1 MIQKKFAKKLFE
13 QYLQGNTF
21 FSGVYAAL
29 ERDEQQRLLSLL
41 DLKGYYCYDY
51 VTSWKVLE
59 EESLPPLEQFRNRL
73 RKEEPD
79 SERHREAIEIWNFL
93 RCRNIN
99 DYTCIYNVM
108 DSINLAVICE
118 ERMQELQNYL
128 VLNVK
133 HFTSMSVYGAAC
145 ATLKTRSIV
154 QQIPSGHV
162 MDAIESATHGGFAC
176 VMLRRAVSSRFYD
189 EPMYIDND
197 EGEKVRVMSTIEALD
212 ENNQYGHKMMGCL
225 CRGGFRHRN
234 GNDTVLMQDFHRILQ
249 NYKET
254 DTEGYIFQVSMSLPL
269 TRHTGSKEELF
280 PSVFEREQCNLTVL
294 SPYQKLHVRR
304 KYLLYKSSYNKVPFT

>member
-1 MIQKKFAKKLFE
+1 
-13 QYLQGNTF
+13 
-21 FSGVYAAL
+21 
-29 ERDEQQRLLSLL
+29 
-41 DLKGYYCYDY
+41 
-51 VTSWKVLE
+51 
-59 EESLPPLEQFRNRL
+59 
-73 RKEEPD
+73 
-79 SERHREAIEIWNFL
+79 
-93 RCRNIN
+93 
-99 DYTCIYNVM
+99 M

-154 QQIPSGHV
+154 QQIPSGDV

-234 GNDTVLMQDFHRILQ
+234 GNDTVLMQDFHKILQ

-254 DTEGYIFQVSMSLPL
+254 DTEGYIFQVSMSF
-269 TRHTGSKEELF
+269 R
-280 PSVFEREQCNLTVL
+280 
-294 SPYQKLHVRR
+294 
-304 KYLLYKSSYNKVPFT
+304 